1 MNLTRKFNGRLGGIG
16 NGPNF
21 VDHRLCERVQA
32 VLGEDVECPVPAEL
46 DALAQE
52 VDALY
57 TNWCNVVQRY
67 NEQARALRNRATTAM
82 QVILEE
88 EDA

>member
-1 MNLTRKFNGRLGGIG
+1 MDLTQKFNGRLGFIG

-21 VDHRLCERVQA
+21 VDHRLCEKVQTL
-32 VLGEDVECPVPAEL
+32 VGDEVPPDLAR
-46 DALAQE
+46 LAQE

-67 NEQARALRNRATTAM
+67 NEQARVLRERVTTAM
-82 QVILEE
+82 RAIVE
-88 EDA
+88 EDDGA